1 MSNLRDRYFEDWT
14 VGESFDSESHEMTA
28 DRIRSFAEE
37 FDPQPF
43 HVDAEAA
50 AASIYGGI
58 IASGWHTGSV
68 LMRLLTTFLGPSSM
82 GSPGVD
88 ELRWRAPVRA
98 DDQLRLRLSVV
109 DTRESKSKPDRGVV
123 IFDEDLLN
131 QRDEVVMSLR
141 ATLFMLR
148 RPVAG

>member
-1 MSNLRDRYFEDWT
+1 MSELQERYFDDWT
-14 VGESFDSESHEMTA
+14 VGEVFVSETHEMTA
-28 DRIRSFAEE
+28 DRIHSFAEE

-43 HVDAEAA
+43 HVDEEAA
-50 AASIYGGI
+50 TASIYGGI
-58 IASGWHTGSV
+58 IASGWHTGAV

-98 DDQLRLRLSVV
+98 GDQLRLRLTV
-109 DTRESKSKPDRGVV
+109 DDVRASASKPDRGIVV
-123 IFDEDLLN
+123 FNEELIN
-131 QRDEVVMSLR
+131 QNDDIVMSLV

-148 RPVAG
+148 RP